1 MKIRAKF
8 ILSIVVPVVVSVVV
22 ISSVV
27 SLQVSGTVT
36 EQFEMSSQEELRVV
50 NGFVTQ
56 LLKGPEEIAKYVA
69 SMPSLTGAM
78 GEWTRYFDLPAG
90 DNPVLRDGM
99 NEKERSAYNTFERLL
114 KSHPDFAYVYAGLE
128 DGGYTQ
134 APSENMGNKFD
145 PRKRPWYTQGKQ
157 SATEVT
163 LLSAYITTQGVPN
176 IGVVAKV
183 HDASG
188 KLVGIAAVDMSL
200 AKLTEIAANIKI
212 GKTGYMM
219 IVQDDGTIL
228 ADPKHE
234 DFVFKKISELSE
246 SYGAL
251 SETKEGL
258 VEDLDIDG
266 VNMFGSVYVSPE
278 SGWKYVA
285 LINRQEIMSAS
296 NAAVFNTAVIGL
308 VIAALF
314 ALGGWRIAKSMT
326 DPIIRSGDFTRQVAG
341 GDLTASISVS
351 GKDEVA
357 VLATD
362 LSEMGSTLR
371 GVVSDVRSTVDGVA
385 SGAVQLSATAE
396 SLSQAA
402 TEQAANVEEVA
413 SSMEEMV
420 ANISQNAENARETE
434 HIAQRSA
441 AAAET
446 GGQSVAQTVE
456 AMREIA
462 DKISVIEEIAR
473 QTNLLAL
480 NAAIEAARAGEHG
493 KGFAV
498 VAAEVRKLAERSGVA
513 AAEISEL
520 SASSVQVAEEA
531 GEMLGKMVPDIKHT
545 AELIRE
551 ITAAS
556 NEQQSGAEGVN
567 TAIHQ
572 LDQVIQQI
580 ASASEEMSST
590 AEELSS
596 QAEHLKSTVAYFKID
611 GNGSGSASRV
621 TVRNA
626 PPRLHSGSR
635 DAGGDDGFDRF

>member
-1 MKIRAKF
+1 MKILAKF
-8 ILSIVVPVVVSVVV
+8 ILSIIVPVFCSVIVISIVVSM
-22 ISSVV
+22 
-27 SLQVSGTVT
+27 QVSSTVT

-50 NGFVTQ
+50 DGFVTQ

-69 SMPSLTGAM
+69 SLPAMKGGM
-78 GEWTRYFDLPAG
+78 GEWTKYFELPAG
-90 DNPVLRDGM
+90 DNPIPHEGM
-99 NEKERSAYNTFERLL
+99 SEKERSAFDTFERLM
-114 KSHPDFAYVYAGLE
+114 KAHPDFAYVYAGLE

-134 APSENMGNKFD
+134 SPGENMDNEFD
-145 PRKRPWYTQGKQ
+145 PRKRPWYVQGKQ
-157 SATEVT
+157 SASETT

-183 HDASG
+183 HDDSG
-188 KLVGIAAVDMSL
+188 KLAGIAAVDISL
-200 AKLTEIAANIKI
+200 AKLTEIADNIKI
-212 GKTGYMM
+212 GKTGY
-219 IVQDDGTIL
+219 IIIAQSDGTIL
-228 ADPKHE
+228 ADPRNK
-234 DFVFKKISELSE
+234 DAVFKKMGELS
-246 SYGAL
+246 GAYRTL
-251 SETKEGL
+251 ADQTGGL
-258 VEDLDIDG
+258 VQDLEVGG

-285 LINRQEIMSAS
+285 LIEHDEIMSAS
-296 NAAVFNTAVIGL
+296 NAAVFNTAIIGL
-308 VIAALF
+308 AIAALF
-314 ALGGWRIAKSMT
+314 ALVGWRIAKSMT
-326 DPIIRSGDFTRQVAG
+326 NPIIKSGDFTRQVAG
-341 GDLTASISVS
+341 GDLTASITVK

-357 VLATD
+357 VLASD

-371 GVVSDVRSTVDGVA
+371 GVVADVRTTVDGVA
-385 SGAVQLSATAE
+385 AGSVELSATAE

-413 SSMEEMV
+413 SSMEQMV
-420 ANISQNAENARETE
+420 SNISQNAENARETE
-434 HIAQRSA
+434 HIAQTSA
-441 AAAET
+441 ANAEQ
-446 GGQSVAQTVE
+446 GGKSVAQTVE

-513 AAEISEL
+513 AAEISDL
-520 SASSVQVAEEA
+520 SATSVQVAEEA
-531 GEMLGKMVPDIKHT
+531 GKMLNKMVPDIKHT
-545 AELIRE
+545 AELIQE

-572 LDQVIQQI
+572 LDQVIQHI

-590 AEELSS
+590 SEELSS
-596 QAEHLKSTVAYFKID
+596 QAEHLKSAVAYFKID
-611 GNGSGSASRV
+611 GGSAPSR
-621 TVRNA
+621 TVRGNA
-626 PPRLHSGSR
+626 PRALE
-635 DAGGDDGFDRF
+635 AGDQDDDGFKRF

>member
-1 MKIRAKF
+1 MKIQAKF
-8 ILSIVVPVVVSVVV
+8 ILSIIVPVIVSVVV

-36 EQFEMSSQEELRVV
+36 EQFELSSQEELRVV

-69 SMPSLTGAM
+69 SLPALTGGL
-78 GEWTRYFDLPAG
+78 GEWTRYFELPAG
-90 DNPVLRDGM
+90 DNPVLRDDLGD
-99 NEKERSAYNTFERLL
+99 KERSAFYTFERLM

-134 APSENMGNKFD
+134 SPSENMGNKYD

-157 SATEVT
+157 SSTDVT

-176 IGVVAKV
+176 IGVVAKAKN
-183 HDASG
+183 ASG

-200 AKLTEIAANIKI
+200 AKLTEIAASIKI

-219 IVQDDGTIL
+219 IIQNDGTIL
-228 ADPKHE
+228 ADPRNK
-234 DFVFKKISELSE
+234 DFVFKKMSELS
-246 SYGAL
+246 GAYVTL
-251 SETKEGL
+251 NEIKGGV

-285 LINRQEIMSAS
+285 LIERDEIMSAS
-296 NAAVFNTAVIGL
+296 NSAVFNTAVIGL
-308 VIAALF
+308 VIAVLF

-326 DPIIRSGDFTRQVAG
+326 DPIIRSGAFTRQVAG
-341 GDLTASISVS
+341 GDLTAFISVK

-357 VLATD
+357 VLARD
-362 LSEMGSTLR
+362 LSEMGTTLR

-396 SLSQAA
+396 SLAQAA

-413 SSMEEMV
+413 SSMEQMLG
-420 ANISQNAENARETE
+420 NISQNAENARETE

-441 AAAET
+441 VDAER
-446 GGQSVAQTVE
+446 GGKSVAQTVE

-498 VAAEVRKLAERSGVA
+498 VAAEVRKLAERSGMA
-513 AAEISEL
+513 AAEISDL
-520 SASSVQVAEEA
+520 SVSSVQVAEEA
-531 GEMLGKMVPDIKHT
+531 GEMLSKMVPDIKHT
-545 AELIRE
+545 AELIQE

-590 AEELSS
+590 SEELAG
-596 QAEHLKSTVAYFKID
+596 QAEHLKSAVSYFTID
-611 GNGSGSASRV
+611 GGSGPASRV
-621 TVRNA
+621 SVRSTTPA
-626 PPRLHSGSR
+626 LHSGRGGS
-635 DAGGDDGFDRF
+635 AGGDDFERF